1 MVEDVYVSPQFVI
14 QIATNSDKYTL
25 YVQCKPFE
33 PALELSNISSRHT
46 LKKITIIKKGQI
58 ENFINYLV

>member
-1 MVEDVYVSPQFVI
+1 MVKDVYVSPQFVI
-14 QIATNSDKYTL
+14 QIAINPDKCTL

-46 LKKITIIKKGQI
+46 LQKITITNKGQI